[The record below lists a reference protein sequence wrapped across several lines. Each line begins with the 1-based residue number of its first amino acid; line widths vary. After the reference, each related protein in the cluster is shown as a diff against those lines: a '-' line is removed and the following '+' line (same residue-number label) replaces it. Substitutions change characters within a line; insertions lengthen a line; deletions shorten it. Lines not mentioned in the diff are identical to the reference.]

1 MTARRA
7 RSRSGGSPCI
17 VLPYAVADGARNMAV
32 DEAMLEHAAN
42 GPTLLRFY
50 GWEPWCLSLGRHQ
63 VAPDC
68 LLGRPAKDVRPGVEA
83 VRRPTG
89 GRAVFHG
96 PEITYALACPVRD
109 WGGPRAVLRTVHRAL
124 AYGLRSL
131 GVPLDDRTPEG
142 AGASDAARESS
153 CAEAAGLSAASC
165 FRDPAPGEL
174 TVRGRKLVGSAQ
186 CRRRGSV
193 LQHGSILLEDRQE
206 LGDLDRDAGTN
217 EDFASPRRPEGARD
231 RPERAARP
239 YAGSARRGRVPR
251 EQRRRRVRNARRHGD
266 SPHLF
271 DSDSPGDPV
280 RARAS
285 LGRLALAP
293 RTALPARLTAP
304 QAASSLVPLALQRM
318 RARKD
323 YEFDQS
329 MNLTREAHLDRVD
342 TLVSG
347 DTEAG

>member
-63 VAPDC
+63 VAPDR
-68 LLGRPAKDVRPGVEA
+68 LLGRPAKDIRPGVEA

-131 GVPLDDRTPEG
+131 GVPLDDRTPQG
-142 AGASDAARESS
+142 AGGSDAARESS
-153 CAEAAGLSAASC
+153 RAETVGLSAASC

-206 LGDLDRDAGTN
+206 FGDLGRGAGTN
-217 EDFASPRRPEGARD
+217 EDFASP
-231 RPERAARP
+231 AARKGP
-239 YAGSARRGRVPR
+239 AIGLSELLDPMPDPR
-251 EQRRRRVRNARRHGD
+251 AVVVCLANSVADAFGTHAATATPPT
-266 SPHLF
+266 SSILT
-271 DSDSPGDPV
+271 
-280 RARAS
+280 
-285 LGRLALAP
+285 RLATRYERVHRSGAWLWHRERP
-293 RTALPARLTAP
+293 SR
-304 QAASSLVPLALQRM
+304 
-318 RARKD
+318 RA
-323 YEFDQS
+323 
-329 MNLTREAHLDRVD
+329 
-342 TLVSG
+342 
-347 DTEAG
+347 